1 MSGGRTGAAVK
12 RAGAVLGALAVCAF
26 AGEAALRLLAPFPE
40 HGSRA
45 IHSFPDTYHPLLG
58 WTGVPNLDTVFTL
71 PDFSHRIR
79 NNQRGFRDRDH
90 AREKAGKRRIVVL
103 GDSTAWGW
111 GVEAEERFSD
121 RMERML
127 PGWEV
132 LNLAQAGY
140 STDQELL
147 VLETEGL
154 AYGPELVLL
163 LFDRND
169 VAEGNN
175 ARLIDRMQPKPWFE
189 ERDGALEL
197 RGVPVPRDAVYWARK
212 AALAKT
218 YGGPPPRG
226 GWEGFRDRVLA
237 RSHLHNW
244 ISFRL
249 THPARRGGGEE
260 GREDEEVL
268 DARMGLTKRLL
279 SRMHRLCAEH
289 GARFV
294 IADVPS
300 EYSPFLARFCR
311 REGIP
316 HLDLRPALTDGLRP
330 VQHRRVGH
338 WNRLGHRLVAGAAV
352 DFLEREG
359 LLEGRAERQGAR
371 RGPSEGVKAGRCEGA
386 GVRECEGM
394 RV

>member
-79 NNQRGFRDRDH
+79 NTHRGFRDRDH

-140 STDQELL
+140 STDQELPWRRRGSPMAPSSSCSSSTGTTWRRGTTR
-147 VLETEGL
+147 VSSTGCSRSRGSRSVT
-154 AYGPELVLL
+154 ARWNSAASPSRATPSTGPG
-163 LFDRND
+163 RRRSPRPTAARRRAGGGGIPRPGPRP
-169 VAEGNN
+169 VA
-175 ARLIDRMQPKPWFE
+175 P
-189 ERDGALEL
+189 
-197 RGVPVPRDAVYWARK
+197 
-212 AALAKT
+212 
-218 YGGPPPRG
+218 
-226 GWEGFRDRVLA
+226 
-237 RSHLHNW
+237 SHNW

-249 THPARRGGGEE
+249 THPARRGEGKKDGRTRRSSMRGWASRNDSSPGCTASARNTGRASSSPTSRRNTPRSWRASAAARDTAPRPPPRAHGRAAAGAAPAGGALEP
-260 GREDEEVL
+260 
-268 DARMGLTKRLL
+268 AR
-279 SRMHRLCAEH
+279 A
-289 GARFV
+289 
-294 IADVPS
+294 P
-300 EYSPFLARFCR
+300 P
-311 REGIP
+311 
-316 HLDLRPALTDGLRP
+316 
-330 VQHRRVGH
+330 
-338 WNRLGHRLVAGAAV
+338 VAGAAV

-359 LLEGRAERQGAR
+359 LPEGRAERQG
-371 RGPSEGVKAGRCEGA
+371 RGEDREGVKAGRCEGA
-386 GVRECEGM
+386 GVRECE
-394 RV
+394 V